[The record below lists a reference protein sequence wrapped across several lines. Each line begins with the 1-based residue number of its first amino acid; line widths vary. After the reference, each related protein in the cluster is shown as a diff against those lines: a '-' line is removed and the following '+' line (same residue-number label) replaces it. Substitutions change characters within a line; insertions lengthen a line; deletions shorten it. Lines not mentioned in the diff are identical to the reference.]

1 MLAKWKR
8 DNKSIGKVRGG
19 ARQASLSSGPVFK
32 FQFFSSFDALWGP
45 SEWARGPCLTFPSAA
60 EFFHC

>member
-19 ARQASLSSGPVFK
+19 ERQTFLSSGLVFK
-32 FQFFSSFDALWGP
+32 FQFFSSFDAL
-45 SEWARGPCLTFPSAA
+45 
-60 EFFHC
+60 

>member
-19 ARQASLSSGPVFK
+19 ERQASLSSGLK
-32 FQFFSSFDALWGP
+32 FQFFSSFDALLGG
-45 SEWARGPCLTFPSAA
+45 SEWAGSPLLFES
-60 EFFHC
+60 FHFRPGALH

>member
-19 ARQASLSSGPVFK
+19 ERQASLSSGLVSN
-32 FQFFSSFDALWGP
+32 FSFSLLLMHF
-45 SEWARGPCLTFPSAA
+45 RG
-60 EFFHC
+60 